1 MSLARIRATPTWV
14 VATAAAVVWL
24 ASAGYMVHFGTH
36 WHLDL
41 RVYRSAGH
49 ALYHGGS
56 PFTGFYTESHLPFTY
71 PPFALLVLSPLSL
84 LGPLGLIEGL
94 WWLASSAALVFTLY
108 RLLTTNGGESPSTT
122 NTGEGLL
129 TTNSGEGRLTTNT
142 GEGRLTTDTDE
153 VPREPEAPPSGSG
166 MAKPRALAVAALLG
180 AAATLALE
188 PVRSNMDYAQINVL
202 LMLLVVVDLTNRQT
216 TRTWW
221 RGCLVGVAGAIKL
234 TPLLYLVAFAVRRDW
249 RSLARGVG
257 TFAGATAVSWLVLP
271 SDSNLYWFHQATD
284 AQRTGPIAIVS
295 NQSWNGLLRRPPFHW
310 GDLTAVLWVILVIA
324 TVACGVFLAARLTAA
339 HRTAETVM
347 ALGLTELL
355 VSPVSWTHH
364 WSWVAIAPIAAV
376 SLWRVHRAVAWLL
389 LVLVAL
395 AVAAPY
401 LWIQHGPAS
410 YVAGNALVLMGAAV
424 LVVWTASEWELW
436 ARAHPRPWLSV
447 RAGRLQPDAR

>member
-24 ASAGYMVHFGTH
+24 ASAGFIIHFGTH

-49 ALYHGGS
+49 ALFHGGS
-56 PFTGFYTESHLPFTY
+56 PFTAFYTESHLPFTY

-84 LGPLGLIEGL
+84 GPLGLIEAL

-108 RLLTTNGGESPSTT
+108 RLMTVESGPLTVDTGGVPSEPDAAAARS
-122 NTGEGLL
+122 GPGL
-129 TTNSGEGRLTTNT
+129 
-142 GEGRLTTDTDE
+142 
-153 VPREPEAPPSGSG
+153 
-166 MAKPRALAVAALLG
+166 AKPRALAVAALLG
-180 AAATLALE
+180 AVATLALE

-216 TRTWW
+216 TRSWW

-234 TPLLYLVAFAVRRDW
+234 TPLVYLAAFAVRRDW
-249 RSLARGVG
+249 RSLARGAG
-257 TFAGATAVSWLVLP
+257 TFVAATAVSWLILP
-271 SDSNLYWFHQATD
+271 SDSTLYWFHQATD

-310 GDLTAVLWVILVIA
+310 GDPTAALWVILVIA

-424 LVVWTASEWELW
+424 LVVWTASEWALW
-436 ARAHPRPWLSV
+436 AQNHPRPWLRT
-447 RAGRLQPDAR
+447 RAERLQPGTR

>member
-24 ASAGYMVHFGTH
+24 ASAGFIVHFGTH

-49 ALYHGGS
+49 ALFHGGS
-56 PFTGFYTESHLPFTY
+56 PFTAFYTESHLPFTY

-84 LGPLGLIEGL
+84 GPLGLIEAL

-108 RLLTTNGGESPSTT
+108 RLMTADRPLPADTHALPTDSRPSTT
-122 NTGEGLL
+122 GTGEVL
-129 TTNSGEGRLTTNT
+129 
-142 GEGRLTTDTDE
+142 
-153 VPREPEAPPSGSG
+153 REPDAVAAPSGPSPG
-166 MAKPRALAVAALLG
+166 LGLAKPRALAVAALLG
-180 AAATLALE
+180 ALATLALE
-188 PVRSNMDYAQINVL
+188 PVRSNFDYAQINVL
-202 LMLLVVVDLTNRQT
+202 LMLLVVVDLTNRQA

-221 RGCLVGVAGAIKL
+221 RGCLIGVAGAIKL
-234 TPLLYLVAFAVRRDW
+234 TPLLYLAAFAVRRDW
-249 RSLARGVG
+249 RSLARGAG
-257 TFAGATAVSWLVLP
+257 TFVAATAVSWLILP
-271 SDSNLYWFHQATD
+271 SDSRLYWFHQATD

-310 GDLTAVLWVILVIA
+310 GDPTAVLWVILVIA

-395 AVAAPY
+395 AVTAPY
-401 LWIQHGPAS
+401 LWLQHGPAS

-424 LVVWTASEWELW
+424 LVVWTASEWALW
-436 ARAHPRPWLSV
+436 SRARPRPRV
-447 RAGRLQPDAR
+447 RPWVRMRAERLQPGTR

>member
-1 MSLARIRATPTWV
+1 

-24 ASAGYMVHFGTH
+24 ASAGFMVHFGTH

-49 ALYHGGS
+49 ALFHGGS
-56 PFTGFYTESHLPFTY
+56 PFTAFYTESHLPFTY

-84 LGPLGLIEGL
+84 GPLGLIEAL

-108 RLLTTNGGESPSTT
+108 RLMAAD
-122 NTGEGLL
+122 TGVM
-129 TTNSGEGRLTTNT
+129 
-142 GEGRLTTDTDE
+142 TTDTGVMTTDTGVMTTDTGE
-153 VPREPEAPPSGSG
+153 VPQQPATARSGLP

-221 RGCLVGVAGAIKL
+221 RGCLIGVAGAIKL
-234 TPLLYLVAFAVRRDW
+234 TPLLYLAAFAVRRDW
-249 RSLARGVG
+249 RSLARGAG
-257 TFAGATAVSWLVLP
+257 TFVVATAVSWLILP
-271 SDSNLYWFHQATD
+271 SDSTLYWFHQATD

-424 LVVWTASEWELW
+424 LVVWTASEWALW
-436 ARAHPRPWLSV
+436 AQVHRRPWIRM
-447 RAGRLQPDAR
+447 RAERLQPGTR

>member
-24 ASAGYMVHFGTH
+24 ASAGFMVHFGTH

-41 RVYRSAGH
+41 RVYRAAGH
-49 ALYHGGS
+49 ALFHGGS

-84 LGPLGLIEGL
+84 APLGLIEAL
-94 WWLASSAALVFTLY
+94 WWLASSTALVFSLY
-108 RLLTTNGGESPSTT
+108 RLMTVSTAEVAHRAAAAPSDL
-122 NTGEGLL
+122 G
-129 TTNSGEGRLTTNT
+129 SAA
-142 GEGRLTTDTDE
+142 
-153 VPREPEAPPSGSG
+153 APSDPGMAMSRADLG
-166 MAKPRALAVAALLG
+166 MAKSRALAVAALLG
-180 AAATLALE
+180 ATATLVLE

-202 LMLLVVVDLTNRQT
+202 LMLLVVVDLTNQQT

-221 RGCLVGVAGAIKL
+221 RGCLVGLAGAIKL
-234 TPLLYLVAFAVRRDW
+234 TPLLYLAAFVVRRDW

-257 TFAGATAVSWLVLP
+257 TFVAATAASWLILP

-310 GDLTAVLWVILVIA
+310 GSLTAVLWAILVIA
-324 TVACGVFLAARLTAA
+324 TVACGVFLAARLTAE

-347 ALGLTELL
+347 TLGLTELL

-389 LVLVAL
+389 VVLVAL
-395 AVAAPY
+395 AVTAPY
-401 LWIQHGPAS
+401 LWIQHGPLS
-410 YVAGNALVLMGAAV
+410 YVAGNALVLMAAAV
-424 LVVWTASEWELW
+424 LVVWTASEWALW
-436 ARAHPRPWLSV
+436 AQDLPRPRLRSWLRPRV
-447 RAGRLQPDAR
+447 RPRAERLQPGTR

>member
-14 VATAAAVVWL
+14 VATAAVVVWL
-24 ASAGYMVHFGTH
+24 VSAGYMVHFGTH

-56 PFTGFYTESHLPFTY
+56 PFTAFYTESHLPFTY

-84 LGPLGLIEGL
+84 GPLGLIEAL

-108 RLLTTNGGESPSTT
+108 RLLTVSTGLT
-122 NTGEGLL
+122 VGTGE
-129 TTNSGEGRLTTNT
+129 RLFTVDT
-142 GEGRLTTDTDE
+142 GE
-153 VPREPEAPPSGSG
+153 VPRDPAAPPSGLAS
-166 MAKPRALAVAALLG
+166 AKPRALAVAALLG

-202 LMLLVVVDLTNRQT
+202 LMLLVVVDLTNQQT

-234 TPLLYLVAFAVRRDW
+234 TPLLYLAAFVVRRDW

-257 TFAGATAVSWLVLP
+257 TFVAATAVSWTILP

-310 GDLTAVLWVILVIA
+310 GDPTAVLWVILVLA

-395 AVAAPY
+395 AVVAPY
-401 LWIQHGPAS
+401 LWLQHGPAS

-424 LVVWTASEWELW
+424 LVVWTASEWVQW
-436 ARAHPRPWLSV
+436 AKTHPRPWRSI
-447 RAGRLQPDAR
+447 RAGRLKPDAR

>member
-14 VATAAAVVWL
+14 VATAAVVVWL
-24 ASAGYMVHFGTH
+24 ISAGYMVHFGAH

-56 PFTGFYTESHLPFTY
+56 PFTAFFTESHLPFTY

-84 LGPLGLIEGL
+84 GPLGLIEAL

-108 RLLTTNGGESPSTT
+108 RLLTV
-122 NTGEGLL
+122 
-129 TTNSGEGRLTTNT
+129 NSG
-142 GEGRLTTDTDE
+142 E
-153 VPREPEAPPSGSG
+153 VPREPTAAPSGLG
-166 MAKPRALAVAALLG
+166 MVKPRALAVAALLG

-188 PVRSNMDYAQINVL
+188 PVRSNMDYAQINLL
-202 LMLLVVVDLTNRQT
+202 LMLLVVVDLTNQQT
-216 TRTWW
+216 KRTWW

-234 TPLLYLVAFAVRRDW
+234 TPLLYLAAFAVRRDW

-257 TFAGATAVSWLVLP
+257 TFVAATAVSWLILP
-271 SDSNLYWFHQATD
+271 SDSTLYWFHQATD

-310 GDLTAVLWVILVIA
+310 GDPTAALWVILVIA

-424 LVVWTASEWELW
+424 LVVWTASEWALW
-436 ARAHPRPWLSV
+436 AKVHPNPWLRL
-447 RAGRLQPDAR
+447 RARRLQPDAR

>member
-1 MSLARIRATPTWV
+1 
-14 VATAAAVVWL
+14 AAVVWL

-49 ALYHGGS
+49 ALFHGGS

-84 LGPLGLIEGL
+84 GLLGLIEAL

-108 RLLTTNGGESPSTT
+108 RLLLANAGERQLTANP
-122 NTGEGLL
+122 GEGP
-129 TTNSGEGRLTTNT
+129 T
-142 GEGRLTTDTDE
+142 
-153 VPREPEAPPSGSG
+153 EPGAPPSGPG
-166 MAKPRALAVAALLG
+166 MAKPPSGQVMAMPPSGPRMDKPRALAVAALLG

-202 LMLLVVVDLTNRQT
+202 LMLLVVVDLTNQQT

-234 TPLLYLVAFAVRRDW
+234 TPLLYLAAFVVRRDW

-257 TFAGATAVSWLVLP
+257 TFVVATAVSWLILP

-310 GDLTAVLWVILVIA
+310 GNLTAVLWVILVIA

-364 WSWVAIAPIAAV
+364 WSWVAIAPIAAA

-395 AVAAPY
+395 AVVAPY
-401 LWIQHGPAS
+401 LWLQHGPAS

-424 LVVWTASEWELW
+424 LVVWTASEWALW
-436 ARAHPRPWLSV
+436 AKAHPRPRLSI

>member
-14 VATAAAVVWL
+14 VATAAVVVWL
-24 ASAGYMVHFGTH
+24 ASAGFMVHFGTH

-84 LGPLGLIEGL
+84 GPLGLIEAL

-108 RLLTTNGGESPSTT
+108 RLLTA
-122 NTGEGLL
+122 NTGERQL
-129 TTNSGEGRLTTNT
+129 TANT
-142 GEGRLTTDTDE
+142 GE
-153 VPREPEAPPSGSG
+153 VPAEPAAPPSGPG
-166 MAKPRALAVAALLG
+166 MAAPPSGLRADKPRALAVAALLG

-202 LMLLVVVDLTNRQT
+202 LMLLVVVDLTNQQT

-221 RGCLVGVAGAIKL
+221 RGCLVGLAGAIKL
-234 TPLLYLVAFAVRRDW
+234 TPLLYLAAFVVRRDW

-257 TFAGATAVSWLVLP
+257 TFVVATAVSWLILP

-310 GDLTAVLWVILVIA
+310 GNLTAVLWVILVIA

-339 HRTAETVM
+339 RRTAETVM

-395 AVAAPY
+395 AVVAPY
-401 LWIQHGPAS
+401 LWLQHGPAS
-410 YVAGNALVLMGAAV
+410 YVAGNTLVLMGAAV
-424 LVVWTASEWELW
+424 LVVWTASEWALW
-436 ARAHPRPWLSV
+436 AKAHPRPWLSI

>member
-24 ASAGYMVHFGTH
+24 VSAGFMVHFGAH

-49 ALYHGGS
+49 ALFHNGQ
-56 PFTGFYTESHLPFTY
+56 PFKDLFTESHLPFTY

-84 LGPLGLIEGL
+84 GRLGVIEAL

-108 RLLTTNGGESPSTT
+108 RLLMVGTGTPQNPGAAPANPS
-122 NTGEGLL
+122 
-129 TTNSGEGRLTTNT
+129 
-142 GEGRLTTDTDE
+142 
-153 VPREPEAPPSGSG
+153 APATAVLG
-166 MAKPRALAVAALLG
+166 MPKQRALALAALLA

-188 PVRSNMDYAQINVL
+188 PVRSNMDYAQINL
-202 LMLLVVVDLTNRQT
+202 ILMLLVVVDLTAKQSKRS
-216 TRTWW
+216 WW
-221 RGCLVGVAGAIKL
+221 RGCLIGLAGAVKL
-234 TPLLYLVAFAVRRDW
+234 TPLLYLVVFMVQRDW

-257 TFAGATAVSWLVLP
+257 TFVVATGLSWLILP
-271 SDSNLYWFHQATD
+271 SDSALYWFHEATNAD
-284 AQRTGPIAIVS
+284 RTGPIAIVS
-295 NQSWNGLLRRPPFHW
+295 NQSWNGLLHRPPFHA
-310 GDLTAVLWVILVIA
+310 GHLTTALWVILVIA
-324 TVACGVFLAARLTAA
+324 TLACGVFLAARLTAE
-339 HRTAETVM
+339 HRTVETIM

-364 WSWVAIAPIAAV
+364 WSWLAIAPIAAV

-389 LVLVAL
+389 VVLVAL

-401 LWIQHGPAS
+401 LWIQHGPLS

-424 LVVWTASEWELW
+424 LVVWTAAEWAVL
-436 ARAHPRPWLSV
+436 APAHPWLRV
-447 RAGRLQPDAR
+447 RVRVGRLQPGTR

>member
-1 MSLARIRATPTWV
+1 
-14 VATAAAVVWL
+14 VATAAVVVWL
-24 ASAGYMVHFGTH
+24 ISAGYMVHFGAH

-56 PFTGFYTESHLPFTY
+56 PFTAFFTESHLPFTY

-84 LGPLGLIEGL
+84 GPLGLIEAL

-108 RLLTTNGGESPSTT
+108 RLLTV
-122 NTGEGLL
+122 
-129 TTNSGEGRLTTNT
+129 NSG
-142 GEGRLTTDTDE
+142 E
-153 VPREPEAPPSGSG
+153 VPREPTAAPSGLG

-188 PVRSNMDYAQINVL
+188 PVRSNMDYAQINLL
-202 LMLLVVVDLTNRQT
+202 LMLLVVVDLTNQQT
-216 TRTWW
+216 KRTWW

-234 TPLLYLVAFAVRRDW
+234 TPLLYLAAFAVRRDW

-257 TFAGATAVSWLVLP
+257 TFVAATAVSWLILP
-271 SDSNLYWFHQATD
+271 SDSTLYWFHQATD

-310 GDLTAVLWVILVIA
+310 GDPTAALWVILVIA

-424 LVVWTASEWELW
+424 LVVWTALEWALW
-436 ARAHPRPWLSV
+436 AKVHPHPWLRL
-447 RAGRLQPDAR
+447 RARRLQPDAR

>member
-14 VATAAAVVWL
+14 VATAAVVVWL
-24 ASAGYMVHFGTH
+24 ASAGFMVHFGTH

-84 LGPLGLIEGL
+84 GPLGLIEAL

-108 RLLTTNGGESPSTT
+108 RLLTA
-122 NTGEGLL
+122 NTGE
-129 TTNSGEGRLTTNT
+129 
-142 GEGRLTTDTDE
+142 
-153 VPREPEAPPSGSG
+153 VPAEPAAPPSGPG
-166 MAKPRALAVAALLG
+166 MAAPPSGLRADKPRALAVAALLG

-202 LMLLVVVDLTNRQT
+202 LMLLVVVDLTNQQT

-221 RGCLVGVAGAIKL
+221 RGCLVGLAGAIKL
-234 TPLLYLVAFAVRRDW
+234 TPLLYLAAFVVRRDW

-257 TFAGATAVSWLVLP
+257 TFVVATAVSWLILP

-310 GDLTAVLWVILVIA
+310 GNLTAVLWVILVIA

-395 AVAAPY
+395 AVVAPY
-401 LWIQHGPAS
+401 LWLQHGPAS

-424 LVVWTASEWELW
+424 LVVWTASEWALW
-436 ARAHPRPWLSV
+436 AKAHPRPWLSI

>member
-14 VATAAAVVWL
+14 VATAAVVVWL
-24 ASAGYMVHFGTH
+24 ISAGYMVHFGAH

-41 RVYRSAGH
+41 RVYRSAGY

-56 PFTGFYTESHLPFTY
+56 PFTAFYTESHLPFTY

-84 LGPLGLIEGL
+84 GPLGLIEAL

-108 RLLTTNGGESPSTT
+108 RLLTV
-122 NTGEGLL
+122 NTGE
-129 TTNSGEGRLTTNT
+129 
-142 GEGRLTTDTDE
+142 
-153 VPREPEAPPSGSG
+153 VPQEPAPAPSGLG

-188 PVRSNMDYAQINVL
+188 PVRSNMDYAQINLL
-202 LMLLVVVDLTNRQT
+202 LMLLVVVDLTNQQT
-216 TRTWW
+216 KRTWW

-234 TPLLYLVAFAVRRDW
+234 TPLLYLAAFAVRRDW

-257 TFAGATAVSWLVLP
+257 TFVAATAVSWLILP
-271 SDSNLYWFHQATD
+271 SDSTLYWFHQATD

-310 GDLTAVLWVILVIA
+310 GDPTAALWVILVIA

-424 LVVWTASEWELW
+424 LVVWTASEWALW
-436 ARAHPRPWLSV
+436 AKVHPRPWSRLRV
-447 RAGRLQPDAR
+447 GRLQPDAR

>member
-24 ASAGYMVHFGTH
+24 VSAGFMFHFGAH

-56 PFTGFYTESHLPFTY
+56 PFTAFYTESHLPFTY

-84 LGPLGLIEGL
+84 GSLGFIEGL

-108 RLLTTNGGESPSTT
+108 RLLTVI
-122 NTGEGLL
+122 TGEVPPDPETAPTGL
-129 TTNSGEGRLTTNT
+129 
-142 GEGRLTTDTDE
+142 
-153 VPREPEAPPSGSG
+153 G
-166 MAKPRALAVAALLG
+166 MAKPRAVAVAALL
-180 AAATLALE
+180 AAMATLALE
-188 PVRSNMDYAQINVL
+188 PVRSNMDYAQINLL
-202 LMLLVVVDLTNRQT
+202 LMLLVVVDLTNNQT

-234 TPLLYLVAFAVRRDW
+234 TPLLYLAAFAVRRDW
-249 RSLARGVG
+249 RSLVRGVG
-257 TFAGATAVSWLVLP
+257 TFVAVTAVSWIILP

-310 GDLTAVLWVILVIA
+310 GSLTAVLWVILVLA
-324 TVACGVFLAARLTAA
+324 TVACGVFLAARLTAE

-389 LVLVAL
+389 LVLVGL

-410 YVAGNALVLMGAAV
+410 YVAGNALVLLGAAV
-424 LVVWTASEWELW
+424 LVVWTASEGALW
-436 ARAHPRPWLSV
+436 AKTHPWPWVRL
-447 RAGRLQPDAR
+447 RAGRLQPDPR